1 MLVVWKM
8 FYDIRNGLTAVRLL
22 LSLDY
27 NAANK
32 DRSTR
37 PIKVTSRGW
46 RVEAQKKLMF
56 VCPHASWLNLARMGS
71 I

>member
-1 MLVVWKM
+1 VLVVWKM

-32 DRSTR
+32 DRVDFYEGCSCS
-37 PIKVTSRGW
+37 VW
-46 RVEAQKKLMF
+46 
-56 VCPHASWLNLARMGS
+56 
-71 I
+71 